1 VLAEHQQAAAERAI
15 HLLESRGGLILAD
28 EPGLGKSFIA
38 AEVMRRLAIET
49 ELIVPAALLPQWNET
64 LGRFG
69 VTARVMTHDGIVND
83 AFTASRRRRLIVV
96 DEAHAFRNPRT
107 QRYAAL
113 ARRSLAARLLL
124 VTATPVCNSLKDLE
138 ALLRLFARDDILG
151 DCGIPSIDAAFERR
165 DRNAIETIVAE
176 LVIRRDRSVLP
187 PALRFGELHRTVVRH
202 PVPAAPEIDM
212 LTFPLVGETAL
223 LRRFLYRRLESSEA
237 ALIESV
243 RRQLRFYVR
252 VRSAMAA
259 GRILPKR
266 EYRRAFSHEED
277 QERFQEVLFWD
288 LFAPAG
294 EVDPEE
300 IRRETELLE
309 HLLARL
315 RASPSVKRAM
325 LTGIVVAEQD
335 PMLVF
340 TGSAATARDLHAELD
355 QIRRCGLITSR
366 ERSRSAVLHAF
377 IGGKLD
383 LIVSTDATAEGLN
396 LQRAGVVV
404 HFDIPWNPMRLDQ
417 RNGRAFRIGQ
427 TRAAV
432 RAVYFLPESRTT
444 RVVET
449 IARKNRLRRQIL
461 DRTGS
466 GSQSGEYA
474 ATLRPRLTE
483 RSAFV
488 RLSSR
493 ARGALPELLARRH
506 KAGLEDLIEQLARM
520 ETADQRLDELL
531 ALVSL
536 EA

>member
-1 VLAEHQQAAAERAI
+1 VLADHQQAAVERAI

-38 AEVMRRLAIET
+38 AEVMRRLAIDT
-49 ELIVPAALLPQWNET
+49 ELIVPASLLPQWNDT
-64 LGRFG
+64 LQRFG
-69 VTARVMTHDGIVND
+69 VTARVMTHDGIVSD
-83 AFTASRRRRLIVV
+83 AFTASPRRRLVVV

-113 ARRSLAARLLL
+113 ARRSVAARLLL
-124 VTATPVCNSLKDLE
+124 VTATPICNSVTDFE
-138 ALLRLFARDDILG
+138 ALVRLFARDDILRG
-151 DCGIPSIDAAFERR
+151 CGIPSIEAAFDRR
-165 DRNAIETIVAE
+165 DRATIEAIVAE

-187 PALRFGELHRTVVRH
+187 SELRFGELRRIVVRH
-202 PVPAAPEIDM
+202 PVPAAPEIDL
-212 LTFPLVGETAL
+212 LTFPLVGENAL

-259 GRILPKR
+259 GRVLPKR

-294 EVDPEE
+294 EVDPGE

-309 HLLARL
+309 SLLARL
-315 RASPSVKRAM
+315 RALPSVKRAM
-325 LTGIVVAEQD
+325 LTELVAAERD

-340 TGSAATARDLHAELD
+340 TGSAATARDLHGELD

-366 ERSRSAVLHAF
+366 ERARSAVLHAF

-404 HFDIPWNPMRLDQ
+404 HYDIPWNPMRLDQ
-417 RNGRAFRIGQ
+417 RNGRAYRIGQ

-432 RAVYFLPESRTT
+432 QAVYFLPESRTT

-449 IARKNRLRRQIL
+449 VARKNRLRRQIL
-461 DRTGS
+461 NGS
-466 GSQSGEYA
+466 RSSNDERS
-474 ATLRPRLTE
+474 ATLRPRLTAK
-483 RSAFV
+483 SAYV
-488 RLSSR
+488 QLCGRSR
-493 ARGALPELLARRH
+493 ASLPELLARRH
-506 KAGLEDLIEQLARM
+506 KAGVEELIEWIARM
-520 ETADQRLDELL
+520 EPSEERLDDLL
-531 ALVSL
+531 ALVTL